1 MDLGIKGRKAL
12 VCASSR
18 GLGRA
23 CAMALANEGVQVFI
37 NGREQARLAQT
48 LEEFREAGCRRP
60 RSPQM

>member
-1 MDLGIKGRKAL
+1 MDLGINGRKAL

-23 CAMALANEGVQVFI
+23 CAEALANEGVEVFI
-37 NGREQARLAQT
+37 NGGTTPGSLRRSKNSARPV
-48 LEEFREAGCRRP
+48 CRRP